1 MDTNPK
7 LTDMTG
13 KKPRTPSY
21 KYSFRLNEEQNIRF
35 NELLCKA
42 GSFAERIRPIALP
55 LLKSAAEET
64 GDSFILTTLFNG
76 ERLMIASVSGNSVIS
91 VNPEAVERERKFNY
105 SRVTT
110 HVLLAFAPETER
122 KMFLES
128 NPVPPG
134 AWPEMEHELA
144 EIRRLGI
151 CAKDRTDNGFFA
163 AARPVYTRKNV
174 FIGALGGYIPIA
186 EATPEK
192 NAGLCRVL
200 DRIAQEITNL
210 TGELS

>member
-1 MDTNPK
+1 
-7 LTDMTG
+7 
-13 KKPRTPSY
+13 
-21 KYSFRLNEEQNIRF
+21 
-35 NELLCKA
+35 
-42 GSFAERIRPIALP
+42 
-55 LLKSAAEET
+55 
-64 GDSFILTTLFNG
+64 
-76 ERLMIASVSGNSVIS
+76 
-91 VNPEAVERERKFNY
+91 
-105 SRVTT
+105 
-110 HVLLAFAPETER
+110 
-122 KMFLES
+122 MFLES